1 MTSLKVQG
9 KCVLITSCR
18 SVMENVK
25 KFGKFPSM
33 EDTCGFKGLQT
44 VICCPDEFNVSS
56 KIQVETQN
64 KTVGTKC
71 HEMCRK
77 YAEHVC
83 RVIESPTLSLLSNF
97 TKDCNCPFERIPL
110 IVGGTKASKKEFPH
124 MAQVGYRRE
133 KTLWYCGGTVIA
145 ENFVLT
151 AAHCLWH
158 NQHGKPVK
166 VRAGMTNLH
175 ETTTMQ
181 EREVVDV
188 ITHPSYKGKYNDI
201 GLLKI
206 TPFEMNTFV
215 RPACLH
221 TSKSI
226 PSERAIASGWGNT
239 EFSGSSS
246 TDLQK
251 VVLEFFSNQKCNQ
264 TYKREISQPGS
275 SLGEGIKDDVMV
287 CAGSSEFIRD
297 TCQGDS
303 GGPLQIY
310 YDGPEDAKCMYEIVG
325 ITSFGKSCATVEN
338 LPGVYTRVSAYIE
351 WIEDNVWK

>member
-1 MTSLKVQG
+1 MSTLKICLCVIVIVWIVDINAIILEEGDLCMTSLKVQG

-71 HEMCRK
+71 HEMCRR

-158 NQHGKPVK
+158 NQ
-166 VRAGMTNLH
+166 
-175 ETTTMQ
+175 Q
-181 EREVVDV
+181 
-188 ITHPSYKGKYNDI
+188 
-201 GLLKI
+201 
-206 TPFEMNTFV
+206 
-215 RPACLH
+215 
-221 TSKSI
+221 
-226 PSERAIASGWGNT
+226 
-239 EFSGSSS
+239 
-246 TDLQK
+246 
-251 VVLEFFSNQKCNQ
+251 
-264 TYKREISQPGS
+264 
-275 SLGEGIKDDVMV
+275 
-287 CAGSSEFIRD
+287 
-297 TCQGDS
+297 
-303 GGPLQIY
+303 
-310 YDGPEDAKCMYEIVG
+310 
-325 ITSFGKSCATVEN
+325 
-338 LPGVYTRVSAYIE
+338 
-351 WIEDNVWK
+351 